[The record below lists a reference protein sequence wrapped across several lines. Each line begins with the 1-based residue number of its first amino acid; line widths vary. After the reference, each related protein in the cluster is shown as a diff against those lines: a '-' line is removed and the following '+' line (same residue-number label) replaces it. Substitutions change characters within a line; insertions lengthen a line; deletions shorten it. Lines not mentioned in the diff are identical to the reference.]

1 MVNLDDCPN
10 IKFFTLRDWTE
21 YKDGKK
27 SIGRSFHSL
36 AFLQLESGEYTSNDV
51 SRLRQMT
58 AAARGIWTMFY
69 SLYLDAET
77 WTKHPSHVAEY
88 FYSKMAQDFEEFHY
102 CNDGKWKAKQLA
114 IVKFPDW
121 SKDLREKGLLERD
134 PAIESRSSITKQSPS
149 ERPHKKQKVSKIC
162 SKKILSSLEA
172 PASNPCLLNT
182 PASSLHLLDTPASN
196 PHSLDTPA
204 PDSDSHSLDLLGLN
218 SDPGSLNTPVSN
230 SDGSLSTP
238 VSHSNSHS
246 PNLPALNSDP
256 LLLTTTTPNPDSNV
270 LNIPAPNLSLL
281 SSLTSEMSAPTA
293 NSSSPSTPSLS
304 IPNPQ
309 PSSSSA
315 HPSSCP
321 ATSSTSTD
329 SFIPSLSTS
338 SSRQVD
344 PLTSIAIARTVPTP
358 TELEFTSTLIPKAV
372 AVTKSKSTKISK
384 DKPMVLP
391 QDAALTGRNI
401 FAAEYLKTNQ
411 PTLREFTEVW
421 QSLSKDKHNEWN
433 RKANALKSERAKKRL
448 PEKENKGTAV
458 L

>member
-1 MVNLDDCPN
+1 MFDCVLRHHIITLEQLLKQYTVPLAHVSASTVSNSSFPSSGLSIFHSLPKLEYQHEMVNPDDCPN

-36 AFLQLESGEYTSNDV
+36 AFLQLESGEYTSDDV

-88 FYSKMAQDFEEFHY
+88 FYSKMAQDFEEFRY

-149 ERPHKKQKVSKIC
+149 ERPHKKQKVSKIR

-246 PNLPALNSDP
+246 PNLPASNSDS

-281 SSLTSEMSAPTA
+281 SSLMKKTVFR
-293 NSSSPSTPSLS
+293 
-304 IPNPQ
+304 
-309 PSSSSA
+309 A
-315 HPSSCP
+315 H
-321 ATSSTSTD
+321 T
-329 SFIPSLSTS
+329 
-338 SSRQVD
+338 
-344 PLTSIAIARTVPTP
+344 
-358 TELEFTSTLIPKAV
+358 
-372 AVTKSKSTKISK
+372 
-384 DKPMVLP
+384 
-391 QDAALTGRNI
+391 
-401 FAAEYLKTNQ
+401 
-411 PTLREFTEVW
+411 
-421 QSLSKDKHNEWN
+421 
-433 RKANALKSERAKKRL
+433 
-448 PEKENKGTAV
+448 
-458 L
+458 

>member
-1 MVNLDDCPN
+1 MCIVLPLY
-10 IKFFTLRDWTE
+10 IFILT
-21 YKDGKK
+21 G
-27 SIGRSFHSL
+27 
-36 AFLQLESGEYTSNDV
+36 V
-51 SRLRQMT
+51 T
-58 AAARGIWTMFY
+58 A
-69 SLYLDAET
+69 
-77 WTKHPSHVAEY
+77 
-88 FYSKMAQDFEEFHY
+88 
-102 CNDGKWKAKQLA
+102 
-114 IVKFPDW
+114 
-121 SKDLREKGLLERD
+121 
-134 PAIESRSSITKQSPS
+134 RSSITKQSPS
-149 ERPHKKQKVSKIC
+149 ERPHKKQKVSKIR

-204 PDSDSHSLDLLGLN
+204 PDSDSYSLDLLGLN

-246 PNLPALNSDP
+246 PNLPALNSDS

-281 SSLTSEMSAPTA
+281 SSLSTPTSNSDSCLLNTPASASEMSAPTA

-321 ATSSTSTD
+321 ATLSTSTD

-344 PLTSIAIARTVPTP
+344 PLTSIAIACTVPTP

-391 QDAALTGRNI
+391 QGAALTGQNI

-448 PEKENKGTAV
+448 PEKENEGTAV